1 MAGFKGKLLLPA
13 AVAVWLTV
21 GLAGC
26 RGFFVKPTLSS
37 ITVTPATPSLQVGNT
52 QQMIATGTN
61 NDGSTKDLT
70 NSATW
75 TSSAPSFVSVTTH
88 GLIKALANTTNA
100 VTITATSGAISGN
113 TTVTVGQA
121 QQTITITSAQGTS
134 FSLTTTPSGTTIS
147 LTADQ
152 NGSDV
157 TGTVNWSSNNTNVIS
172 VTSGGTATIVGG
184 LGTATITASNS
195 SGSGTIQITVTS

>member
-13 AVAVWLTV
+13 AVAVWLIL

-37 ITVTPATPSLQVGNT
+37 ITVTPATPSLQIGNT

-61 NDGSTKDLT
+61 NDGSTNDLT

-75 TSSAPSFVSVTTH
+75 TTSAPTFVSVTTH

-100 VTITATSGAISGN
+100 VTITATSGAVSGN

-134 FSLTTTPSGTTIS
+134 FSLTTAPSGTTIS

-157 TGTVNWSSNNTNVIS
+157 TGTVNWSSNNTSVIS

>member
-13 AVAVWLTV
+13 AVAVWMTL
-21 GLAGC
+21 GSAGC

-37 ITVTPATPSLQVGNT
+37 ITVTPATPSLQIGNT

-61 NDGSTKDLT
+61 NDGSTTDLT

-75 TSSAPSFVSVTTH
+75 TSSAPTFVSVTTH
-88 GLIKALANTTNA
+88 GLIKGLANTTSA

-121 QQTITITSAQGTS
+121 QQTITITSNQGTS
-134 FSLTTTPSGTTIS
+134 FSLTTFPAGTIIA

-157 TGTVNWSSNNTNVIS
+157 TGSVTWSSSNTNVIS

-195 SGSGTIQITVTS
+195 SGRGTIQITVTS

>member
-61 NDGSTKDLT
+61 NDGSTNDLT

-100 VTITATSGAISGN
+100 VTITATSGAIFGN